1 MLRVA
6 TRVFSERG
14 FHTASMDEI
23 AEGAGISKPM
33 VYAYFGSKEG
43 LYVASIRAA
52 GELLREEIARGAEAD
67 VPPDQQMWQGS
78 LAFFRFVARQPEG
91 WRVLYRE
98 ASVQGGPSAAE
109 VADLRRE
116 IVSLTARSLG
126 RSAGV
131 DAADM
136 EALAIG
142 VVGAGESMANWWT
155 ESDAPLEPEQL
166 ATQLMDLV
174 WMGLGDVHEGRRW
187 RP

>member
-6 TRVFSERG
+6 TRVFSKRG
-14 FHTASMDEI
+14 FHAASMDEI

-43 LYVASIRAA
+43 LYVACIRAA

-98 ASVQGGPSAAE
+98 ASVEGGPSAADSVHQFAIDSPAPTTP
-109 VADLRRE
+109 VASASMSAAGTPADRASDRAVSDTISRR
-116 IVSLTARSLG
+116 S
-126 RSAGV
+126 SATS
-131 DAADM
+131 AADGPPST
-136 EALAIG
+136 LA
-142 VVGAGESMANWWT
+142 S
-155 ESDAPLEPEQL
+155 
-166 ATQLMDLV
+166 
-174 WMGLGDVHEGRRW
+174 R
-187 RP
+187 